1 MPQPENERVRPADSA
16 RKPQAVATGSRS
28 TTATSAADF
37 ALLHRPSFTLR
48 KKIALSFLLCFL
60 VIGGVTF
67 FSYNILVRTERKLY
81 FLELADRYTADVQ
94 QARRYEKNFFLY
106 GTDLEAALEHI
117 RTAHRTFAKVPAE
130 TSRVVGRRT
139 FEEMLAHLERYEQL
153 LGRLHVA
160 PRSEEEAKRAKL
172 AVEPELREHGAQMVE
187 AALRVA
193 EAERQSVLRLLKV
206 SKLMPVVALGV
217 LLLLIVYI
225 TIFLARQIM
234 RPIGRLVAATGRVAQ
249 GDFSP
254 LTPQKKYRDEFTSL
268 SLAINRMLQELNQRQ
283 EMLVEAQKLRAIG
296 TLTAGIAHELNN
308 PVNNISLTA
317 EVLLEDNTTLT
328 DEERVELCHDLLSQ
342 AERAQ
347 GVVRNLLDFSRQRE
361 VNMEPIQIEPLLG
374 NTTKLVRNQ
383 MALAQVKVEVSIAEG
398 LPPVHGDRQQLSQV
412 FVNLY
417 LNAIDAMSGGGLLK
431 VTAAPAADRE
441 GCVRIDVA
449 DSGTGIPE
457 ESLPYIF
464 DPFFSTKGAK
474 GTGLGLAVSY
484 GIIAKHG
491 GTIVASSRVGQ
502 GTTFSVFLPARD
514 PSTADQARVTA

>member
-1 MPQPENERVRPADSA
+1 MPQPDHDAAVDSVRKS
-16 RKPQAVATGSRS
+16 QAAGGHPV
-28 TTATSAADF
+28 TATSAADF
-37 ALLHRPSFTLR
+37 ALIHRPSFTLR

-67 FSYNILVRTERKLY
+67 FSYNILVRIESKLY

-106 GTDLEAALEHI
+106 GTDLDAALDHI
-117 RTAHRTFAKVPAE
+117 RTAHRTFAAAPAE

-139 FEEMLAHLERYEQL
+139 FEDMLKHLERYQQL
-153 LGRLHVA
+153 LERLYATPHG
-160 PRSEEEAKRAKL
+160 EKEAKSAKL

-225 TIFLARQIM
+225 TIFLTRQIL
-234 RPIGRLVAATGRVAQ
+234 RPIGRMVAATGRIAQ

-254 LTPQKKYRDEFTSL
+254 LRPQRKYRDEFTSL
-268 SLAINRMLQELNQRQ
+268 SLAINHMLQELNQRQ
-283 EMLVEAQKLRAIG
+283 EMLAEAQKLRAIG

-317 EVLLEDNTTLT
+317 EALVEDGATLS
-328 DEERVELCHDLLSQ
+328 DEERVDMCHDLLSQ

-361 VNMEPIQIEPLLG
+361 VNIEPLQLDPLLG

-383 MALAQVKVEVSIAEG
+383 MSLAQVKIELCIAEG
-398 LPPVHGDRQQLSQV
+398 LPPVRGDRPQLSQV
-412 FVNLY
+412 FVNIY

-431 VTAAPAADRE
+431 VTAARADDRE
-441 GCVRIDVA
+441 GFVRIDVT

-457 ESLPYIF
+457 EAIPYVF

-474 GTGLGLAVSY
+474 GTGLGLSVSY

-491 GTIVASSRVGQ
+491 GTIVASSRAGQ
-502 GTTFSVFLPARD
+502 GTTFSVFLPAEPEGTLR
-514 PSTADQARVTA
+514 P